1 MAQHFQARV
10 DEGNASMSV
19 SSPAETYFRESTSAT
34 ILYLHIGFMI
44 LAWVGTLPILAS
56 LHIARSNFTSPA
68 RILLFGLHA
77 LGTVFGLA
85 YDSRTPDLYPN
96 SSHHSLAWTLSAI
109 AILESILSIMRRISR
124 SSSIKAAFGSNHD
137 RQPLISSS
145 SLFQDSGDSLDDDQI
160 HSTNRTYLPSS
171 RETRTNRTNTVKP
184 DFNARRSFS
193 LFPPHFASNG
203 SQKRPFSWSKGWSKK
218 ISAGRFVP
226 IAAFTSSLFLMTM
239 IILAFVTFCTG
250 VVTMAGIFH
259 GKQIFNGL
267 AHFIK
272 GGVFFFFGIL
282 TMLRFIGCFSRLG
295 WAWNLKVSTDSL
307 SWKTNRSLTMEG
319 LECLLI
325 FIYGIA
331 NVFLEHLSGWG
342 GAWTAQDLEHVAI
355 SLLFIGGGLCGL
367 LAESR
372 ASRELAE
379 REAFQGS
386 VTLDKKQILVP
397 GYSNNP
403 IPAMI
408 IFLLGIILGGHHQD
422 TVEST
427 MMHKWFGNFLTAAAI
442 MRSVTYVL
450 LYIAPAQSSSPSR
463 PPSELVTSFCLM
475 SGGLMLMASNRDTV
489 DAMAENDLNAMVVA
503 TVIMGLSAVLM
514 AWCLVLVTV
523 KEWAQSREKARE
535 GRKAWNE

>member
-1 MAQHFQARV
+1 
-10 DEGNASMSV
+10 MSV

-44 LAWVGTLPILAS
+44 LAWVGTLPICKLVVSLFLGTGTLIFLVAS

-250 VVTMAGIFH
+250 VVTMAGIF
-259 GKQIFNGL
+259 
-267 AHFIK
+267 
-272 GGVFFFFGIL
+272 V
-282 TMLRFIGCFSRLG
+282 R
-295 WAWNLKVSTDSL
+295 STRPL
-307 SWKTNRSLTMEG
+307 
-319 LECLLI
+319 
-325 FIYGIA
+325 
-331 NVFLEHLSGWG
+331 HLNTG
-342 GAWTAQDLEHVAI
+342 
-355 SLLFIGGGLCGL
+355 
-367 LAESR
+367 
-372 ASRELAE
+372 
-379 REAFQGS
+379 
-386 VTLDKKQILVP
+386 
-397 GYSNNP
+397 
-403 IPAMI
+403 
-408 IFLLGIILGGHHQD
+408 
-422 TVEST
+422 
-427 MMHKWFGNFLTAAAI
+427 
-442 MRSVTYVL
+442 
-450 LYIAPAQSSSPSR
+450 
-463 PPSELVTSFCLM
+463 
-475 SGGLMLMASNRDTV
+475 
-489 DAMAENDLNAMVVA
+489 
-503 TVIMGLSAVLM
+503 
-514 AWCLVLVTV
+514 
-523 KEWAQSREKARE
+523 
-535 GRKAWNE
+535 